1 MNRFEKMENNIN
13 INYKD
18 MGHILLSYIVFSLPI
33 ILSIIFLL
41 NRSIHLI
48 IVSEVENENVSV
60 KVTIKFFFNLINMT
74 KTLYPKT
81 KKEKKK
87 SNLKYKKNK
96 EDKSS
101 SKRFDLKKIEV
112 TNLVVLYRIVKKIK
126 ITEVYSNLSYGSEN
140 ISFTSFIYVLVN
152 AVYGNISNYLE
163 SEKMYLKVR
172 PCYTRNYIRY
182 RGILHLSP
190 TIKDIIIIIRGIF
203 KIYFEI
209 RKYKKIKYNKE
220 EDSNEISKFHK
231 KSNGYNSLIY

>member
-13 INYKD
+13 MNYKD

-33 ILSIIFLL
+33 ILSLIFLL

-48 IVSEVENENVSV
+48 IVSEVENEKVSV

-74 KTLYPKT
+74 KPLYPIT

-87 SNLKYKKNK
+87 SKSKYRKNK

-112 TNLVVLYRIVKKIK
+112 ANLVVLYRMSKKIK
-126 ITEVYSNLSYGSEN
+126 ITEVYSNLSYGNEN
-140 ISFTSFIYVLVN
+140 ISLTSFIYVLVN
-152 AVYGNISNYLE
+152 AVYGNISNYFE

-190 TIKDIIIIIRGIF
+190 TIKDIIIIIKGIF
-203 KIYFEI
+203 KIYFQI

-220 EDSNEISKFHK
+220 ENANEISKFYK
-231 KSNGYNSLIY
+231 KSNGYNS

>member
-13 INYKD
+13 MNYKD

-74 KTLYPKT
+74 KTLYPIT

-231 KSNGYNSLIY
+231 KSNGYNS

>member
-13 INYKD
+13 MNYKD

-74 KTLYPKT
+74 KTLYPIT
-81 KKEKKK
+81 KQEKKK

-96 EDKSS
+96 EDESS

-231 KSNGYNSLIY
+231 KSNGYNS

>member
-13 INYKD
+13 MNYKD

-48 IVSEVENENVSV
+48 IISEVENENVSV
-60 KVTIKFFFNLINMT
+60 KVTIKFFFNLINIK
-74 KTLYPKT
+74 KTLYPIT
-81 KKEKKK
+81 KQEKKK

-96 EDKSS
+96 EDESS

-190 TIKDIIIIIRGIF
+190 TIKDIIIKRCQ
-203 KIYFEI
+203 
-209 RKYKKIKYNKE
+209 
-220 EDSNEISKFHK
+220 
-231 KSNGYNSLIY
+231 

>member
-13 INYKD
+13 MNYKD

-33 ILSIIFLL
+33 ILSLIFLL

-74 KTLYPKT
+74 KTLYPIT

-96 EDKSS
+96 EDESS

-172 PCYTRNYIRY
+172 PCYTGNYIRY

-220 EDSNEISKFHK
+220 EDANEISKFHK
-231 KSNGYNSLIY
+231 KSNGYNS

>member
-13 INYKD
+13 MNYKD

-74 KTLYPKT
+74 KTLYPIT

-190 TIKDIIIIIRGIF
+190 TVKDIVILIRGIF

-231 KSNGYNSLIY
+231 KSNGYNS

>member
-13 INYKD
+13 MNYKD
-18 MGHILLSYIVFSLPI
+18 MGHILLSYIIFSLPI

-74 KTLYPKT
+74 KTLYPIT

-152 AVYGNISNYLE
+152 AVYGNIGNYLE

-231 KSNGYNSLIY
+231 KSNGYNS

>member
-13 INYKD
+13 MNYKD

-74 KTLYPKT
+74 KTLYPIT
-81 KKEKKK
+81 KQEKKK

-96 EDKSS
+96 EDESS

-172 PCYTRNYIRY
+172 PCYTGNYIRY

-220 EDSNEISKFHK
+220 EDAKEISKFHK
-231 KSNGYNSLIY
+231 KSNGYNS

>member
-1 MNRFEKMENNIN
+1 MENNIN
-13 INYKD
+13 MNYKD

-74 KTLYPKT
+74 KTLYPIT

-231 KSNGYNSLIY
+231 KSNGYNS

>member
-13 INYKD
+13 MNYKD

-74 KTLYPKT
+74 KTLYPIT

-96 EDKSS
+96 EDKNS

-231 KSNGYNSLIY
+231 KSNGYNS

>member
-13 INYKD
+13 MNYKD

-33 ILSIIFLL
+33 ILIIIFLL

-74 KTLYPKT
+74 KTLYPIT

-96 EDKSS
+96 EDKNS

-231 KSNGYNSLIY
+231 KSNGYNS